1 MKVMHQSQ
9 SPRSRNVFPQAAG
22 KSCNDAKKSLSTLAH
37 CSNGY
42 TYSMTKMSLWVLCES
57 CNKKR
62 RTACSMVL
70 CRVCYLP
77 AAVTDNAARIAIH
90 ILGKCVGPF
99 LDTTTADT
107 AFDSDGHVTVVT
119 PMEHCS
125 SPAVCL
131 CTHCLEPL
139 VHGRY
144 GYE

>member
-1 MKVMHQSQ
+1 MHQKG
-9 SPRSRNVFPQAAG
+9 SPRSRYVSPHAA
-22 KSCNDAKKSLSTLAH
+22 KMSVYAPKMSLSTLEH

-42 TYSMTKMSLWVLCES
+42 TYSMTKMPLSLLCES

-70 CRVCYLP
+70 CRLCYLP

-90 ILGKCVGPF
+90 ILGQCVGPF

-107 AFDSDGHVTVVT
+107 AFDSDGHVTVVA
-119 PMEHCS
+119 PSEHCS

-131 CTHCLEPL
+131 CTHCLGPL
-139 VHGRY
+139 VHDRY
-144 GYE
+144 EYE

>member
-1 MKVMHQSQ
+1 MHQSE
-9 SPRSRNVFPQAAG
+9 SARSKGTHPHAA
-22 KSCNDAKKSLSTLAH
+22 KMSVYAVYMSLSTLEH
-37 CSNGY
+37 CSNGLA
-42 TYSMTKMSLWVLCES
+42 YSMSKMPLSLLCES

-62 RTACSMVL
+62 RTVCSMVL

-90 ILGKCVGPF
+90 ILGQCVSPF

-107 AFDSDGHVTVVT
+107 AFDSDGHVTVVA
-119 PMEHCS
+119 PSEHCN

-131 CTHCLEPL
+131 CTHCLGLPAH
-139 VHGRY
+139 VRY

>member
-1 MKVMHQSQ
+1 MYQKG
-9 SPRSRNVFPQAAG
+9 SPRHKGAQYHT
-22 KSCNDAKKSLSTLAH
+22 AKLSVYDPKMSLSTLEH

-42 TYSMTKMSLWVLCES
+42 TYSMTKMSLSVLCES

-62 RTACSMVL
+62 RTGCSMVL
-70 CRVCYLP
+70 CRLCYLP

-90 ILGKCVGPF
+90 ILGKCVSPF

-107 AFDSDGHVTVVT
+107 AFDSDGHVTVVA
-119 PMEHCS
+119 PSEHCS

-131 CTHCLEPL
+131 YTHCLGLPAH
-139 VHGRY
+139 VRY

>member
-1 MKVMHQSQ
+1 MHQ
-9 SPRSRNVFPQAAG
+9 VG
-22 KSCNDAKKSLSTLAH
+22 KSRSKGAGPHAAKMSVYAPKMSLSTLEH

-42 TYSMTKMSLWVLCES
+42 TYSVTKMSLSLLCES

-70 CRVCYLP
+70 CRLCYLP

-90 ILGKCVGPF
+90 ILGKSPVTF

-107 AFDSDGHVTVVT
+107 AFDSDGHVTVVA
-119 PMEHCS
+119 PSEHCN

-131 CTHCLEPL
+131 CTHCLAPL
-139 VHGRY
+139 VHVRY
-144 GYE
+144 EYE